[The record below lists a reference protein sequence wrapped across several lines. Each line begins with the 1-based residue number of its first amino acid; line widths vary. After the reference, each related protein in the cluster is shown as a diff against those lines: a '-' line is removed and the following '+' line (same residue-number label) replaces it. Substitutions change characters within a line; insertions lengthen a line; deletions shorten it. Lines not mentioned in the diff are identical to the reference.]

1 MNSKIDRRKFASVLI
16 GISAASLIAGPSL
29 AQGKAPTIGVALA
42 SDTNPF
48 YITMKKG
55 IEARAKE
62 LGVTVVFVT
71 ANEVVAQQVNGINDL
86 VARQVDGILVSPIDG
101 IAVGSAYETAGK
113 AGIPVISIAR
123 HATSPYQS
131 AFVTMDEKAVGRD
144 TATWLGKR
152 IMGTGEIAMISG
164 PPGATTFRAIDA
176 GFDEGL
182 KSYPGLQVVYRKEAA
197 LTRETGLKQA
207 EDVLVAH
214 PDIKAIYCANDEIAL
229 GAAQAVAAAGKQGQ
243 VILTGMNGIPPAVR
257 AVKDGSLGM
266 TVELNAVAWGRLG
279 MDTMVEWLKGNK
291 PNGDVTIQHV
301 LIDAGNVDAVLA
313 ASH

>member
-1 MNSKIDRRKFASVLI
+1 MNSKIDRREFARGLITFSVT
-16 GISAASLIAGPSL
+16 SLIAGQSL
-29 AQGKAPTIGVALA
+29 AQGNALTIGVALA

-62 LGVTVVFVT
+62 LSITVVFVT

-101 IAVGSAYETAGK
+101 VAVGSAYEAAGK

-123 HATSPYQS
+123 HANSPYQS

-164 PPGATTFRAIDA
+164 PPGAATFRAIDA
-176 GFDEGL
+176 GLDEGF
-182 KSYPGLQVVYRKEAA
+182 KGYPGLQVVFRKEAA

-229 GAAQAVAAAGKQGQ
+229 GAVQAVAAASKQGQ
-243 VILTGMNGIPPAVR
+243 VVVTGMNGIPPAIR

-266 TVELNAVAWGRLG
+266 TVELNAMAWGRLG
-279 MDTMVEWLKGNK
+279 LDTMVEWLRGNK
-291 PNGDVTIQHV
+291 PKGDVAIQHV
-301 LIDAGNVDAVLA
+301 LIDANNVDAVLA
-313 ASH
+313 RTH